1 MFELSAE
8 VCIVQAPDDSWS
20 PFRYRKP
27 GIHLLT
33 EPSARWVTSAFQS
46 RLKTIKYINKPL
58 ILRIVSLDINQYL
71 FLHYLSSYPA

>member
-33 EPSARWVTSAFQS
+33 EPSARW
-46 RLKTIKYINKPL
+46 
-58 ILRIVSLDINQYL
+58 
-71 FLHYLSSYPA
+71 